1 MLSFWEKESFVK
13 YDYIVVGSGLVG
25 LSAAAALTEK
35 RPKKRVL
42 VVERGVF
49 PSGAS
54 TKNAGF
60 ACFGNLTELLE
71 DIENIGEQATLELVE
86 KRWKGLQILR
96 KRLSDK
102 QSGFVATGSH
112 ELILDKI
119 DDILPKINYLNQLLK
134 PIFQK
139 NVFHL
144 KENAAISR
152 FRFDTNTVKNL
163 VFNELEGQLH
173 TGKLINNLLDLL
185 QRKGVRFLNHT
196 SVNEVREFGNKV
208 EVLINNQ
215 IVLQAEKVIIAN
227 NAFASQLFAE
237 LPLKAGRG
245 QVLLTSP
252 IKNLAIKGN
261 FHFDKGFYYFRN
273 IGKNQVLFGG
283 GRNFDLESETTTQML
298 TTEKIMDNLKEKLRT
313 IILPKQ
319 NFEIEQTWAGIMGF
333 TPDRK
338 PILKMHSPRIAI
350 GVGMN
355 GMGVAIGSE
364 VGNTLASMIEN

>member
-119 DDILPKINYLNQLLK
+119 DNILPKINYLNQLLK

-144 KENAAISR
+144 KENAAIAH

-355 GMGVAIGSE
+355 GMGVAVGSE